1 MTAAFGSGVL
11 EVRVPKPEQRKP
23 RKITISGSDGEPQ
36 AIEGSA
42 N

>member
-1 MTAAFGSGVL
+1 M
-11 EVRVPKPEQRKP
+11 PKPEQRKP

-36 AIEGSA
+36 AIEGAA